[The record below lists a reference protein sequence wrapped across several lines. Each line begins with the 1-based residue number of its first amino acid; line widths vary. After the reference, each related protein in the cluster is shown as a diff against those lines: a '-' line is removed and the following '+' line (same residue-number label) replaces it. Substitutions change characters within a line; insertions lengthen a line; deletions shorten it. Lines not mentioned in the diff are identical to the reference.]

1 MPRQTANTNP
11 SAFILPI
18 NIKDKPQII
27 TNNSA
32 SIRDFVIPNLSNRTP
47 PQRFPNIENS
57 PNREATNA
65 DPKVNTLACSNI
77 CKYGINCNAIPP
89 TYNPT
94 NTNDIA
100 KIQKYFILLT
110 SAKVYP

>member
-77 CKYGINCNAIPP
+77 C
-89 TYNPT
+89 
-94 NTNDIA
+94 
-100 KIQKYFILLT
+100 
-110 SAKVYP
+110 